1 MSEHAHEDHTK
12 HYVRIWAILVVLLV
26 VSVIG
31 PELGIRAVT
40 LITAFGIAV
49 VKAYLVVKNFMHIN
63 VEQRF
68 IPYAMVTCLVFML
81 LFFAGTAPD
90 VMKAEGSGWQ
100 KPAWLADLAEA
111 AAPPQYDTEYEED
124 AAHH

>member
-1 MSEHAHEDHTK
+1 MSEHAVHEDHTR
-12 HYVRIWAILVVLLV
+12 HYVRIWAILVILLMISV
-26 VSVIG
+26 VG
-31 PELGIRAVT
+31 PMLGIRVIT
-40 LITAFGIAV
+40 LITAFGIAA
-49 VKAYLVVKNFMHIN
+49 VKAYLVAKNFMHIN

-100 KPAWLADLAEA
+100 KPAWLTELAETA
-111 AAPPQYDTEYEED
+111 ASPPYESGHGE
-124 AAHH
+124 AGGH